1 MVTLF
6 NFQGSVASEL
16 SFSSFSILSHRL
28 RFVKSFFK
36 IFSIFIFELVFRDF
50 SATAYLFYHIE
61 FRLSSFIFDFFKS
74 FFRLPRFQTFTNLRS
89 IPVCRAAFSF
99 ALGLSL
105 CDSLS
110 IISYLIG
117 FVKSFFH
124 VFSTFFN
131 FINSSSEY
139 SFIYRKGVLKFHP
152 FLAIRHIHR
161 SGRRFSHYIAQDS
174 CSTAMR
180 SENHQLF
187 YHPDL

>member
-74 FFRLPRFQTFTNLRS
+74 FFACLAFRLSQICAQFPSVGRLSVSLLPVSLRQLHYLTT
-89 IPVCRAAFSF
+89 PAAVCQLLFS
-99 ALGLSL
+99 L
-105 CDSLS
+105 
-110 IISYLIG
+110 
-117 FVKSFFH
+117 FFD
-124 VFSTFFN
+124 VF
-131 FINSSSEY
+131 
-139 SFIYRKGVLKFHP
+139 LP
-152 FLAIRHIHR
+152 L
-161 SGRRFSHYIAQDS
+161 
-174 CSTAMR
+174 
-180 SENHQLF
+180 
-187 YHPDL
+187 